1 MLASSGL
8 GTLAGDGGMPFSHQA
23 LGRVCIDKDKQC
35 IRELKDGQMPLYES
49 GLRKMVS
56 PGASKRKGSLSPL
69 QRRAWCAS

>member
-1 MLASSGL
+1 MTGARLSHL
-8 GTLAGDGGMPFSHQA
+8 GHWV
-23 LGRVCIDKDKQC
+23 VCIDKDKQC

-56 PGASKRKGSLSPL
+56 PGASKRKGSLSLL

>member
-1 MLASSGL
+1 MLVSSGP
-8 GTLAGDGGMPFSHQA
+8 GTLAGDGGVPFSPRA

-35 IRELKDGQMPLYES
+35 IRELKDGQMPVYAS

-56 PGASKRKGSLSPL
+56 PGASKRKSSLSPL